1 MFTRPLLLL
10 GAAIEVGGHP
20 QYLSQLPN
28 GHNSYFTTKIPG
40 DGAIGHDGDKGGAH
54 LNSFGKEYPGGDDGW
69 RDWSWSSGGD
79 LFQGQGG
86 APPPVKREVRLAQ
99 ACHAEDVQRVRLN
112 RADDDDDD
120 HHHHKGPVWDVKFC
134 CKDADKDGQY
144 NGWELGDPCC
154 TWKTGRTPA
163 NSTDISHPG
172 MATEKTHRPPC
183 MSNRNI
189 CGRAPPIPPP
199 GPPPPAPPSPSP
211 PGPSPPGPPET
222 WLQLNSTDCD
232 ASDNIGTCTG
242 STIAACEKECDALES
257 HSSGCDGFNWPHKH
271 FKSKGCY
278 SRKRPFDGLTL
289 YVRQTGPQPAPAPP
303 PPAPPSPSPGPPIPQ
318 ACQKALNFVCHKAK
332 SQGEAQCLLCAGE
345 HSTTLKHEHCTET
358 DFKTFCGAKP
368 ATASAARVFVQGRNA
383 RAILAASDGWAVT
396 DSPQDADLIW
406 LINRCYLGTY
416 EPAPPQQA
424 LNMLPWDLPLVD
436 KARLAAHLKRSAPD
450 FATFVPTTIRL
461 GDDEEWGDFSA
472 ELQACAPKKSC
483 GPWILKRTDLSN
495 GEGAQII
502 PDVAAWAEGG
512 ARERL
517 LDKRLPYILQRY
529 VDEPLLLGGRKSEL
543 RTYWLIASLDPL
555 VVLFN
560 EGTVRLNA
568 APYQRADYDNDLVHI
583 TNTRRQLAHKS
594 LNASQTEN
602 HGANLKLKWTHE
614 QLRDD
619 LAARGYGADAWETLQ
634 GRLRQIIMRSVN
646 ATRPAL
652 SERVGETAGTFQ
664 LLGADF
670 IVDEQLRP
678 WLTEV
683 QVGPGLSHDEPV
695 KAALIPGLVRDA
707 AAIGLAAARATALED
722 PQARAAAMARL
733 GEGTA
738 FVTLANEAA
747 R

>member
-1 MFTRPLLLL
+1 M
-10 GAAIEVGGHP
+10 
-20 QYLSQLPN
+20 
-28 GHNSYFTTKIPG
+28 
-40 DGAIGHDGDKGGAH
+40 
-54 LNSFGKEYPGGDDGW
+54 
-69 RDWSWSSGGD
+69 
-79 LFQGQGG
+79 
-86 APPPVKREVRLAQ
+86 
-99 ACHAEDVQRVRLN
+99 
-112 RADDDDDD
+112 
-120 HHHHKGPVWDVKFC
+120 WDVKFC

-211 PGPSPPGPPET
+211 PGPSPPGPP
-222 WLQLNSTDCD
+222 
-232 ASDNIGTCTG
+232 
-242 STIAACEKECDALES
+242 
-257 HSSGCDGFNWPHKH
+257 
-271 FKSKGCY
+271 
-278 SRKRPFDGLTL
+278 
-289 YVRQTGPQPAPAPP
+289 
-303 PPAPPSPSPGPPIPQ
+303 PSPSPGPPIPQ

-332 SQGEAQCLLCAGE
+332 SQGEAECLLCAGE
-345 HSTTLKHEHCTET
+345 HSTILKHEHCTET

-368 ATASAARVFVQGRNA
+368 AIASAARVFVQGRNA
-383 RAILAASDGWAVT
+383 RAILAASDSWEVT
-396 DSPQDADLIW
+396 DSPEDADLIW

-416 EPAPPQQA
+416 EPALPQQA

-461 GDDEEWGDFSA
+461 DDDEEWGDFSA

-512 ARERL
+512 SRERL
-517 LDKRLPYILQRY
+517 LDTRLPYILQRY

-583 TNTRRQLAHKS
+583 TNTRRQLAS
-594 LNASQTEN
+594 SLLNASQTEN
-602 HGANLKLKWTHE
+602 HGAKLKLKWTHE

-619 LAARGYGADAWETLQ
+619 LAARGYGAGAWEALQ

-707 AAIGLAAARATALED
+707 AAIGLDAARAAALED